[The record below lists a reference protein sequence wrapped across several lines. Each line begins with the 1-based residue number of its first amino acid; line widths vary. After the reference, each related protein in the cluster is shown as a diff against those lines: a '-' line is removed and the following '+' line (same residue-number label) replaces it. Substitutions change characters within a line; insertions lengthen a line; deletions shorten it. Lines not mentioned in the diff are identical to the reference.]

1 MSFVVDASIAGSWF
15 LPDEA
20 TALTTG
26 LALQMAERGAAAP
39 NLFWHEVRNLLIN
52 AWRRGRLPLAA
63 LEAQVNALER
73 LPLRDAGR
81 GDAPLVA
88 RLARQHRLTSYDAV
102 YLAVAVTSDLPLASL
117 DTALRA
123 AARAEGVALLPGRV

>member
-20 TALTTG
+20 TALTTE

-39 NLFWHEVRNLLIN
+39 NLIWHEVRNLLIN
-52 AWRRGRLPLAA
+52 AWRRGRLPLVA

-88 RLARQHRLTSYDAV
+88 QLARQHKLTSYDAV

-117 DTALRA
+117 DRALRA
-123 AARAEGVALLPGRV
+123 AARAEGVALLPRKV